1 MHILTAKIKD
11 CDSLHIMPSAR
22 QSVRNYVMIEQ
33 FSRKIE
39 VKMINIGIVGYG
51 NVGKACEKI
60 ALGDRDINVVGV
72 FTRRNPRGVQA
83 GCKKLYSASDLPKFK
98 GKIDVLLLCVGSAF
112 DLTDTA
118 LALAKDFNT
127 VDSFDTHSKM
137 AEYAQ
142 KLNSIAVDN
151 GRLCYFGIG
160 WDPGLFS
167 LCRALFSSVIPN
179 CDVQTFWGKGVSQ
192 GHSEA
197 IRKIDGVLLAKQYTV
212 PKENALKEAREGRG
226 QLLSVR
232 DKHLRECYVVAKEGA
247 NKAVIE
253 DKIKNMPDY
262 FAPYDTIVH
271 FISKEEFEKEHGKS
285 PHGGFVLASGDCCGE
300 KCNLE
305 LSLKTQSNPHF
316 TASVLVAYAKANAMA
331 YQNGDR
337 GAKSVIDI
345 PISYLCEG
353 EWIDKIGR
361 FI

>member
-1 MHILTAKIKD
+1 
-11 CDSLHIMPSAR
+11 MPCAR
-22 QSVRNYVMIEQ
+22 KSVRNYVTIWKIC
-33 FSRKIE
+33 RKTE
-39 VKMINIGIVGYG
+39 VKMVNIGIVGYG

-60 ALGDRDINVVGV
+60 ALENREINIAGI
-72 FTRRNPRGVQA
+72 FTRRNPENVKTACGKVYKA
-83 GCKKLYSASDLPKFK
+83 DDLIKFK
-98 GKIDVLLLCVGSAF
+98 GKIDVLILCVGSAF

-118 LALAKDFNT
+118 LNLARDFNT

-137 AEYAQ
+137 TEYAVN
-142 KLNSIAVDN
+142 LNSTALSC

-160 WDPGLFS
+160 WDPGIFS
-167 LCRALFSSVIPN
+167 LCRALFSSVVPN

-197 IRKIDGVLLAKQYTV
+197 IRKIDGVLLAKQYTI
-212 PKENALKEAREGRG
+212 PKESALKAAREGRG
-226 QLLSVR
+226 QSLTVR
-232 DKHLRECYVVAKEGA
+232 DKHLRECYVVAKDGA

-271 FISKEEFEKEHGKS
+271 FIGKEEFEKEHSGNE
-285 PHGGFVLASGDCCGE
+285 HGGFVLASGETGGE

-305 LSLKTQSNPHF
+305 LSLKAQSNPDF
-316 TASVLVAYAKANAMA
+316 TASVLVAYAKANALA
-331 YQNGDR
+331 YQKGDR
-337 GAKSVIDI
+337 GAKSVMDI

>member
-1 MHILTAKIKD
+1 
-11 CDSLHIMPSAR
+11 
-22 QSVRNYVMIEQ
+22 
-33 FSRKIE
+33 
-39 VKMINIGIVGYG
+39 
-51 NVGKACEKI
+51 
-60 ALGDRDINVVGV
+60 
-72 FTRRNPRGVQA
+72 
-83 GCKKLYSASDLPKFK
+83 
-98 GKIDVLLLCVGSAF
+98 
-112 DLTDTA
+112 
-118 LALAKDFNT
+118 
-127 VDSFDTHSKM
+127 M

-197 IRKIDGVLLAKQYTV
+197 IRRIDGVLLAKQYTV
-212 PKENALKEAREGRG
+212 PKENALKVAREGRG

-271 FISKEEFEKEHGKS
+271 FISKEEFEKSMAS
-285 PHGGFVLASGDCCGE
+285 PRMAVSCSQAEIPAVKNAISNCRSKRKAIRILPQAC
-300 KCNLE
+300 
-305 LSLKTQSNPHF
+305 SLPTPKPTLWH
-316 TASVLVAYAKANAMA
+316 TKMA
-331 YQNGDR
+331 TEEQ
-337 GAKSVIDI
+337 KV
-345 PISYLCEG
+345 
-353 EWIDKIGR
+353 
-361 FI
+361 

>member
-22 QSVRNYVMIEQ
+22 KSVRNYVIIKQ
-33 FSRKIE
+33 ICRKIE

-51 NVGKACEKI
+51 NVGKACEKT
-60 ALGDRDINVVGV
+60 ALEDRDINVAGV
-72 FTRRNPRGVQA
+72 FTRRNPKDVITA
-83 GCKKLYSASDLPKFK
+83 CNKVYAASELPRFK
-98 GKIDVLLLCVGSAF
+98 GKIDVLILCVGSAF
-112 DLTDTA
+112 DLRSTA
-118 LALAKDFNT
+118 FELAKDFNT

-137 AEYAQ
+137 TEYAE
-142 KLNSIAVDN
+142 KLNSIAVEYN
-151 GRLCYFGIG
+151 RLCYFGMG
-160 WDPGLFS
+160 WDPGVFS
-167 LCRALFSSVIPN
+167 LCRALFWAIIPN
-179 CDVQTFWGKGVSQ
+179 SDVQTFWGKGVSQ

-197 IRKIDGVLLAKQYTV
+197 IRKIDGVLLAKQYTI
-212 PKENALKEAREGRG
+212 PKDNALKEAREGRG

-232 DKHLRECYVVAKEGA
+232 DKHLRECYVVAKDGA
-247 NKAVIE
+247 NKAIIE

-271 FISKEEFEKEHGKS
+271 FISKEEFEKEHSGS
-285 PHGGFVLASGDCCGE
+285 AHGGFVLASGETGGE

-305 LSLKTQSNPHF
+305 LSLKAQSNPDF
-316 TASVLVAYAKANAMA
+316 TASVLLAYAKANALA

-353 EWIDKIGR
+353 EWIDKIRR